1 MSFVNLAQRQGIPD
15 PDNRG
20 MTSVAEAG
28 YVDSDSQYGSPETR
42 HDGCVCEPD
51 LTCH

>member
-28 YVDSDSQYGSPETR
+28 YVDR
-42 HDGCVCEPD
+42 HSVLVRDTILAPVY
-51 LTCH
+51 

>member
-28 YVDSDSQYGSPETR
+28 YVDSDSRYYSECQM
-42 HDGCVCEPD
+42 CVRV
-51 LTCH
+51 LM